1 MLCPSASRF
10 VSVHETWT
18 LMSFLVIHGVRSA
31 GGDRGLPE
39 LFRSSA
45 LGGMMGSETGRFT
58 W

>member
-10 VSVHETWT
+10 VSVQETWT
-18 LMSFLVIHGVRSA
+18 LMSFLVIHGVRSQGA
-31 GGDRGLPE
+31 TADCRR

-45 LGGMMGSETGRFT
+45 LGGMMGIETGRFT